1 MAERFEYYNKYAKR
15 YEATLDKTHCN
26 IILDY
31 SAVKLKERMVDGKC
45 LILDVACGSGVTGIA
60 LQNAGFTNFHGVDPS
75 PSMLRLAED
84 KKIYSS
90 LFSGIITQDERL
102 PCGDNAYD
110 GLICISAITKG
121 HLQPNPAI
129 KEFCRIVSQVDI

>member
-1 MAERFEYYNKYAKR
+1 MRCK
-15 YEATLDKTHCN
+15 
-26 IILDY
+26 
-31 SAVKLKERMVDGKC
+31 
-45 LILDVACGSGVTGIA
+45 
-60 LQNAGFTNFHGVDPS
+60 NAGFTNFHGVDPA
-75 PSMLRLAED
+75 PNMLRLAED

-129 KEFCRIVSQVDI
+129 KEFCRIVKPGGYLAFTVYTDSNLKELMEVITDFISQNKLEIILLEKRYYCECDGVDYDCYFCLLHLL